1 MLTMPKNLAKTIFW
15 AGLLVGTLDIAA
27 AVIQTLIHGGNPMN
41 MLRFIASGAFGAN
54 AFEGGTST
62 ALWGVF
68 FHYIIAFSW
77 TILFFLIYPTIKVY
91 LKNSVIIA
99 ICYGIFVWLIMNFLV
114 LPISQ
119 IQAFPFNFGRALL
132 AAGILIVAIG
142 LPLSLI
148 AKRTFTQNKTTTD

>member
-1 MLTMPKNLAKTIFW
+1 MQAKPKKITKTIFW

-27 AVIQTLIHGGNPMN
+27 VVIQTLIHGGDPLN
-41 MLRFIASGAFGAN
+41 MLRFIASGVFGAS
-54 AFEGGTST
+54 AFEGGILM
-62 ALWGVF
+62 ALLGLF
-68 FHYIIAFSW
+68 FHYIIAFCW
-77 TILFFLIYPTIKVY
+77 TILFFLIYPTIKIY
-91 LKNSVIIA
+91 LKNSITVA

-114 LPISQ
+114 LPLSQ

-148 AKRTFTQNKTTTD
+148 AKRTFSHKKTTTD